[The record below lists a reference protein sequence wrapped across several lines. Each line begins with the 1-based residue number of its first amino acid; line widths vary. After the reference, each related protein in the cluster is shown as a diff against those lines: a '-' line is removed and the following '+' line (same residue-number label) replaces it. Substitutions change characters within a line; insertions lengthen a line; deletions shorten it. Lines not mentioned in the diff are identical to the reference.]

1 MGTQEKIDM
10 DVKLDPAEHLEIV
23 EIPIENLDKPD
34 PAIER
39 LWAEEAVR
47 RVKAIDEGRMGTLSL
62 EEVFGEE

>member
-10 DVKLDPAEHLEIV
+10 GIKLDPAEHLEIV